1 MLELLKKIGLPAT
14 VAAVIASLVT
24 VLPILFK
31 IDERYAK
38 AEDLQMQI
46 KKVEEDMNQLS
57 IEVGKLAGTQ
67 QVLVSIMSAKVN
79 TVQVQPIEQPKP
91 VLSTVKPAIAIPKLE
106 IKEDIVV
113 MPTKPPVTPEEAQVQ
128 LETVNR
134 ALVQTQRK
142 TQTISDSYQTKK

>member
-1 MLELLKKIGLPAT
+1 MLELLKKIGIPAT

-24 VLPILFK
+24 LLPILFK

-38 AEDLQMQI
+38 AEDLQQQI
-46 KKVEEDMNQLS
+46 KKVEDDMNQLS

-79 TVQVQPIEQPKP
+79 TVQVQPTEQPKP
-91 VLSTVKPAIAIPKLE
+91 VMTAPKPVV
-106 IKEDIVV
+106 KEDVVV
-113 MPTKPPVTPEEAQVQ
+113 MPTKPPATPEEAQVQ